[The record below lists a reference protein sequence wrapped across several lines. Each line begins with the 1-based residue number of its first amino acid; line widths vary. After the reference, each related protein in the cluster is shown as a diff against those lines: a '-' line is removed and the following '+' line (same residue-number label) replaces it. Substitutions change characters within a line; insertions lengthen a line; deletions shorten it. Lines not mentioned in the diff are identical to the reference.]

1 MLSLAQARIGLL
13 QLYYH
18 DKPIYNMSFDMIITG
33 ILDLTLFNKSINY
46 LLIRYQELKI
56 NIFLEHDNLCKRYN
70 NNSFSTEV
78 YLGSDLELNE
88 SNFIN
93 TPFDLSKDLLFKVLY
108 LKQNNKLIFIF
119 SDLII
124 DGFTILI
131 FFKEIQYIYNCLFDS
146 NIPNFNHIKP
156 YSKNLNVNNLLFWQ
170 NHLFISNKFN
180 FKVKQSI
187 NNFDEN
193 RIHFTIIDNDL
204 DYIKNNLNNATL
216 FDYFTSTFLLLLYI
230 VTDENEITIDTLF
243 GDYTEKNIG
252 LFNDIILL
260 PCKFKNTD
268 ISINEFRKD
277 YSKFL
282 LNIKENRISLEY
294 LCNKLNLKDLPNIR
308 IHFEYSNKNTEKEFK
323 FGNATLKSNLYE
335 NSSNQIRQLL
345 TLNICEFRNKI
356 ECYFSYK
363 DKCFDFDYIMQLQNI
378 FVDLLTNSDEIVSQI
393 KNKYDIK
400 NYYTVIYK
408 EKIDK
413 RLLSYSYAGK
423 YPNIKFSEFKKILD
437 KTS

>member
-1 MLSLAQARIGLL
+1 MLSLAQARISLL

-18 DKPIYNMSFDMIITG
+18 NKPIYNMSFDVNIAG
-33 ILDLTLFNKSINY
+33 ILDINLFNKSINY
-46 LLIRYQELKI
+46 LLIRYPELRI
-56 NIFLEHDNLCKRYN
+56 NIFLENDNLCKKYN
-70 NNSFSTEV
+70 NNKFSTEV
-78 YLGSDLELNE
+78 CLGSDLELNE
-88 SNFIN
+88 YNFIN

-108 LKQNNKLIFIF
+108 LKKNNKLIFLF
-119 SDLII
+119 SDIII

-146 NIPNFNHIKP
+146 IIPNFSHIKP
-156 YSKNLNVNNLLFWQ
+156 YPFNLNINNLFFWQ
-170 NHLFISNKFN
+170 NHLFKSNKFN
-180 FKVKQSI
+180 FKVKQNI
-187 NNFDEN
+187 NNFDES
-193 RIHFTIIDNDL
+193 RTHFTIIDNEL
-204 DYIKNNLNNATL
+204 DHIKNNLNNTTL
-216 FDYFTSTFLLLLYI
+216 FDYFTSTFLLLLHI

-277 YSKFL
+277 HSNFLSKV
-282 LNIKENRISLEY
+282 KENRISLEY
-294 LCNKLNLKDLPNIR
+294 LCNKLDLKDLPNIR
-308 IHFEYSNKNTEKEFK
+308 IHFEYSNKNTEKELK
-323 FGNATLKSNLYE
+323 FGNATLQSNLYE

-345 TLNICEFRNKI
+345 TLNICEFKNKI
-356 ECYFSYK
+356 EFYISYK
-363 DKCFDFDYIMQLQNI
+363 EKCFDLDYIMLLKNI
-378 FVDLLTNSDEIVSQI
+378 FIELLTTSDETISEI

-400 NYYTVIYK
+400 NYYSEIYH

-423 YPNIKFSEFKKILD
+423 YPNIKFSEFMSILNN
-437 KTS
+437 TT